1 MTQWVFSPVCMCVCG
16 CVCGAGSGGRDG
28 ALWQPHHHGDSG
40 IIASG
45 GHWCWS
51 EYSIGSRKEQHGN
64 DRIHWAAGQTSGCMS
79 HRALGNASSSSEMP
93 VTVNFS
99 GFTVILVTPKPLN
112 HKIHV
117 RTQISSLENGAA
129 VNDRQLK
136 PNETAAE
143 AAGMTLS
150 LLPEEGR
157 RVSFV
162 GGMTWCFGVCQ
173 RLQINWT
180 HWSLHRLFAL

>member
-1 MTQWVFSPVCMCVCG
+1 
-16 CVCGAGSGGRDG
+16 
-28 ALWQPHHHGDSG
+28 
-40 IIASG
+40 
-45 GHWCWS
+45 
-51 EYSIGSRKEQHGN
+51 
-64 DRIHWAAGQTSGCMS
+64 
-79 HRALGNASSSSEMP
+79 MP

-162 GGMTWCFGVCQ
+162 GGMT
-173 RLQINWT
+173 
-180 HWSLHRLFAL
+180 